1 MGNHVICSLYGIP
14 FEKLDDLKAI
24 QMAFDEAVVTIGATV
39 LHRFSHQ
46 FTPQGV
52 TIVYALSESHI
63 SCHTFPEMGSV
74 ALDCYTCGSMDPKA
88 GMNVLIGFFQ
98 PTRVSMRELD
108 R

>member
-1 MGNHVICSLYGIP
+1 
-14 FEKLDDLKAI
+14 
-24 QMAFDEAVVTIGATV
+24 MAFDLAVVTMGATV

-46 FTPQGV
+46 FAPQGV

-74 ALDCYTCGSMDPKA
+74 ALDCYTCGIMDPRV
-88 GMNVLIGFFQ
+88 GMEVLIEFFK
-98 PTRVSMRELD
+98 PTDVSMKEFD